1 MTLHGRR
8 RELAGWSR
16 LAVAL
21 AFGWTTS
28 VYPALAQ
35 TPPPAD
41 AGQSPPPVTAPA
53 NPPPADAAPPP
64 GAPPPPPPS
73 DASTVPPAG
82 APAGDVHRYTLAELE
97 QLLAPYALY
106 PDALLAQLL
115 PATVYPL
122 ELVQAQRWIERNPT
136 SVKKGNFTSADSQKW
151 DPSVKAL
158 VRFPT
163 VVAKLNVD
171 LDATSSIGAA
181 FLAQPED
188 VSVAIQS
195 LRAKAEAAG
204 TLKTNDKQV
213 VTTRQEGGRN
223 VVYITSADPSVIY
236 VPQYDPYNIYTAAG
250 IGLLAFG
257 AGVLVGNAWNNSWNW
272 GRGWVYPPPWPG
284 YPGWRPPPPRP
295 PGTWPGPGPGGGN
308 PWRPHP
314 GKPGGPGGIGG
325 PGRPG
330 GPGGISGPGRPGGPG
345 GIGGPGRPG
354 GPGSIGGPGRP
365 GGAGPA
371 LKKGGASGAQ
381 KLKKRSGGQH
391 VRRSGGYR
399 PAHRPQQFRGGGAR
413 FHGGAHF
420 RAGGGGGVKF
430 RGGGRGGGRRR

>member
-1 MTLHGRR
+1 MTLQRRR

-35 TPPPAD
+35 TPPAPD
-41 AGQSPPPVTAPA
+41 PGPQPTAVA
-53 NPPPADAAPPP
+53 PPADAPLPAPAVAPPP
-64 GAPPPPPPS
+64 AQ
-73 DASTVPPAG
+73 
-82 APAGDVHRYTLAELE
+82 AGDAQRYTLAELE
-97 QLLAPYALY
+97 PLLAPYALY
-106 PDALLAQLL
+106 PDTLLAQML

-122 ELVQAQRWIERNPT
+122 ELVQAQRWIERNPAA
-136 SVKKGNFTSADSQKW
+136 VKKGNFDSADSQKW

-163 VVAKLNVD
+163 VVAKLNED
-171 LDATSSIGAA
+171 LDATSMIGAA

-188 VSVAIQS
+188 VSVAIQT

-204 TLKTNDKQV
+204 TLKSNDKQL

-223 VVYITSADPSVIY
+223 VVYITSADPNVIY

-250 IGLLAFG
+250 VGLLAFG

-295 PGTWPGPGPGGGN
+295 PGPGPGPG
-308 PWRPHP
+308 P
-314 GKPGGPGGIGG
+314 
-325 PGRPG
+325 
-330 GPGGISGPGRPGGPG
+330 
-345 GIGGPGRPG
+345 
-354 GPGSIGGPGRP
+354 
-365 GGAGPA
+365 
-371 LKKGGASGAQ
+371 
-381 KLKKRSGGQH
+381 
-391 VRRSGGYR
+391 
-399 PAHRPQQFRGGGAR
+399 
-413 FHGGAHF
+413 
-420 RAGGGGGVKF
+420 
-430 RGGGRGGGRRR
+430 